1 MAELGYPGFEATL
14 WLGAFAPAGTPQA
27 AVNRISADIGTV
39 LKNPEVRARL
49 EGLGGEVVG
58 MPQEVFAKL
67 YARDLERWGKSIR
80 DLNIRID

>member
-1 MAELGYPGFEATL
+1 
-14 WLGAFAPAGTPQA
+14 
-27 AVNRISADIGTV
+27 V

-58 MPQEVFAKL
+58 MPHDAFAKL
-67 YARDLERWGKSIR
+67 YVRDLERWGKSIR